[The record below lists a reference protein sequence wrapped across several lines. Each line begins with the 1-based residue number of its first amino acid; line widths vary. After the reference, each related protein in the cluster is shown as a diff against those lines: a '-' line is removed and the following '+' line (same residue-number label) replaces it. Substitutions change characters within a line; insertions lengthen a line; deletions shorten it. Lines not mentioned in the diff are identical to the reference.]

1 MKFAILF
8 YAVFTLIGSVDKKEV
23 ISWGLTFPS
32 HEKCM
37 EFYGQ
42 NTKELLAGVKNH
54 AQKEYGQPM
63 HLTELGCAHAVSDF
77 DVVLPEGEERN
88 AIVTMRVPLYTGSS
102 I

>member
-8 YAVFTLIGSVDKKEV
+8 YAVFTLVGSVDKKEV

-32 HEKCM
+32 HEKCI
-37 EFYGQ
+37 EFYDQ
-42 NTKELLAGVKNH
+42 NSKKLLDGVKEH
-54 AQKEYGQPM
+54 AYKEYNQPM

-77 DVVLPEGEERN
+77 DLVLPDGEERN
-88 AIVTMRVPLYTGSS
+88 AIITIRVPLYTGSS

>member
-8 YAVFTLIGSVDKKEV
+8 YAVFTLVGSVDKKEV

-32 HEKCM
+32 HEKCI
-37 EFYGQ
+37 EFYDQ
-42 NTKELLAGVKNH
+42 NSKKLLDGVKEH
-54 AQKEYGQPM
+54 AYKEYNQPM

-77 DVVLPEGEERN
+77 DLVLPDGEERN
-88 AIVTMRVPLYTGSS
+88 AIITMRVPLYTGSS

>member
-8 YAVFTLIGSVDKKEV
+8 YAVFTLVGSVDKKEV
-23 ISWGLTFPS
+23 ISWGLTFRS

-37 EFYGQ
+37 EFYDQ
-42 NTKELLAGVKNH
+42 NSKKLLDGVKEH
-54 AQKEYGQPM
+54 AYKEYNQPM

-77 DVVLPEGEERN
+77 DLVLPDGEERN
-88 AIVTMRVPLYTGSS
+88 AIITMRVPLYTGSS